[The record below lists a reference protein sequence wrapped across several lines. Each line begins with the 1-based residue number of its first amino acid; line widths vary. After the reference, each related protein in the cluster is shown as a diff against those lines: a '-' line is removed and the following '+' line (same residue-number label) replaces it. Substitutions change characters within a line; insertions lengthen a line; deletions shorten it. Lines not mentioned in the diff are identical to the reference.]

1 MVSGPLDTEGSCQLR
16 EPVMIKNAEKNP
28 VKKRVR
34 RSPEMIVNLIFEAER
49 KGNVA
54 EICRRE
60 GLSPNLFYRWKAR
73 FREGGIN
80 ELKQMKR
87 GRKAGAPVDMEKAEL
102 RVEIEKLKSTVCDQ
116 AVELLLLKKSV
127 HSAYMDR

>member
-1 MVSGPLDTEGSCQLR
+1 MVSGPLDTEGLCQLR
-16 EPVMIKNAEKNP
+16 EPTMMKSTDKNQS
-28 VKKRVR
+28 KKRVR

-60 GLSPNLFYRWKAR
+60 GINPNLFYRWKAR
-73 FREGGIN
+73 FREAGTQ

-87 GRKAGAPVDMEKAEL
+87 GRKAGSVDQEKLDLQAENE
-102 RVEIEKLKSTVCDQ
+102 RLKSTVCDQ

>member
-1 MVSGPLDTEGSCQLR
+1 MMKKQDQTPT
-16 EPVMIKNAEKNP
+16 
-28 VKKRVR
+28 KKRVR

-49 KGNVA
+49 RGNVA

-60 GLSPNLFYRWKAR
+60 GISPNLFYRWKSR
-73 FREGGIN
+73 FREAGTK

-87 GRKAGAPVDMEKAEL
+87 GRKSGGVDQEKIDLRAEN
-102 RVEIEKLKSTVCDQ
+102 EKLKSTVCDQ